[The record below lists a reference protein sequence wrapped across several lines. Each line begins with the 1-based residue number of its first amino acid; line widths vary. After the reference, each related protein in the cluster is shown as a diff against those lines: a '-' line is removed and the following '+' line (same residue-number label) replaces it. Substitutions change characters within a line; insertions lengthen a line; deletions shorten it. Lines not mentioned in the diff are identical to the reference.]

1 MDGSGSTSQETK
13 RRRRGKKRLQSR
25 SRCRCRSIDMAS
37 FLCLFRC
44 CSEQLAKLRTSC
56 HCSQIFSAR
65 CSRQGWAHGCCWLI
79 NNRYIYRC
87 PNYWMITGVLT
98 LTNAHLIGCF
108 DSYSSLCQLKAQA
121 AARTLDYWQS
131 GNEKGARQAS
141 QGRYI

>member
-13 RRRRGKKRLQSR
+13 RRRGKKRLQSR
-25 SRCRCRSIDMAS
+25 SQCRCRSIDMAS